1 MMKPSRFGCAF
12 LLLLPACQRTD
23 GEKLVRIG
31 QITTEKVREAAP
43 SRTPFGDIAPEATT
57 LGRVRS
63 RIKGDVYL
71 QKAPIQ
77 VTEDDDGIRLR
88 GTVPSREHL
97 DRAEQL
103 AQQTVGVDKV
113 VNELTIREQ

>member
-1 MMKPSRFGCAF
+1 MRPLLLLP
-12 LLLLPACQRTD
+12 LLLLPACHRQD

-43 SRTPFGDIAPEATT
+43 SRTPFGDIAPEATR
-57 LGRVRS
+57 LGRVRA
-63 RIKGDVYL
+63 RLKGDVCFE
-71 QKAPIQ
+71 KCPVQ

-88 GTVPSREHL
+88 GTVPTREHA

-103 AQQTVGVDKV
+103 ARQTVGVTQV
-113 VNELTIREQ
+113 VNELTVREP

>member
-1 MMKPSRFGCAF
+1 MRS
-12 LLLLPACQRTD
+12 LLLIPLLLFLPACHRQD

-43 SRTPFGDIAPEATT
+43 SRTPFGDIAPEATR

-71 QKAPIQ
+71 
-77 VTEDDDGIRLR
+77 
-88 GTVPSREHL
+88 
-97 DRAEQL
+97 
-103 AQQTVGVDKV
+103 DKV
-113 VNELTIREQ
+113 PIK